1 MATSKRRARR
11 SRAQWQG
18 LIERAAHSPQ
28 SISAFCRAEDVS
40 TASFYSWRKRL
51 GAATPGGAVAERP
64 AEDGTFLELGT
75 LGPEVGEAAPWDI
88 ELELGAGMV
97 LRLRRG

>member
-1 MATSKRRARR
+1 MATSNRRARR
-11 SRAQWQG
+11 SPAQWQG
-18 LIERAAHSPQ
+18 LIERAAHSPR
-28 SISAFCRAEDVS
+28 SIAAFCRAEDVS

-51 GAATPGGAVAERP
+51 GAAAPGGAV

-97 LRLRRG
+97 LRLRRR

>member
-18 LIERAAHSPQ
+18 LIERAARSPL
-28 SISAFCRAEDVS
+28 SIAAFCRAEDVS

-51 GAATPGGAVAERP
+51 GAATSGGAVAEDA

-75 LGPEVGEAAPWDI
+75 LRPEVAGPRPWDI

>member
-1 MATSKRRARR
+1 MVTGKRWARR

-18 LIERAAHSPQ
+18 LIERAAHSPL
-28 SISAFCRAEDVS
+28 SIAAFCATEDIS

-51 GAATPGGAVAERP
+51 GAATPGEAVAEDG

-75 LGPEVGEAAPWDI
+75 LRPEVASPAPWNI
-88 ELELGAGMV
+88 ELELGAGVV
-97 LRLRRG
+97 LRLRRR

>member
-1 MATSKRRARR
+1 MAPSKRRARR
-11 SRAQWQG
+11 GRAQWQG

-51 GAATPGGAVAERP
+51 GAATPGGAVAE
-64 AEDGTFLELGT
+64 DGTFLALGT
-75 LGPEVGEAAPWDI
+75 LGPEIGGAAPWDI

-97 LRLRRG
+97 LRLRRR